1 MSGRWLLLSL
11 GVVGAL
17 GGCDLPP
24 GSNEESEGLE
34 ALQAARD
41 KADAARYVVAV
52 DTACCDRDGNRLSQR
67 LQFAPRLT
75 RSWQNGRVVGWQRL
89 APAGAGRERE
99 VSYSLRHG
107 RGCYDRH
114 RAAEFDRTG
123 VIEMRRGIVV
133 PEELIDEAELT
144 ESGDRTVIRL
154 RGPISE
160 RGTRVEARLY
170 LDRAGRP
177 VRKLERVAFVSRRP
191 PRRWSERR
199 YRYPA
204 RLDLGRPP
212 GPRCE
217 KPAPAGPPSPRPLAG
232 HPG

>member
-1 MSGRWLLLSL
+1 MSRLWLLLSL
-11 GVVGAL
+11 SLVGAL
-17 GGCDLPP
+17 GGCDLSL

-34 ALQAARD
+34 ALHAARD
-41 KADAARYVVAV
+41 KADAARYLVAL

-75 RSWQNGRVVGWQRL
+75 KVWQNGRVVLWQRL
-89 APAGAGRERE
+89 APASARQERA
-99 VSYSLRHG
+99 YFLRHG

-114 RAAEFDRTG
+114 TAGEFERTG

-133 PEELIDEAELT
+133 PQELIDDAELT
-144 ESGDRTVIRL
+144 ESRGRTFIRL

-160 RGTRVEARLY
+160 RGTRVEGRLY

-177 VRKLERVAFVSRRP
+177 ARKLERVAFVSRRP
-191 PRRWSERR
+191 PRRWYERR
-199 YRYPA
+199 YRYPD
-204 RLDLGRPP
+204 RLDLGTPP

-217 KPAPAGPPSPRPLAG
+217 MPPPAGPPTPPPLAR

>member
-75 RSWQNGRVVGWQRL
+75 RIWQNGRVVGWQRL

-114 RAAEFDRTG
+114 RAGEFDRTG
-123 VIEMRRGIVV
+123 VIDMRRGIVA

-144 ESGDRTVIRL
+144 ESGDRTVIHL

-177 VRKLERVAFVSRRP
+177 ERKL
-191 PRRWSERR
+191 
-199 YRYPA
+199 
-204 RLDLGRPP
+204 
-212 GPRCE
+212 GP
-217 KPAPAGPPSPRPLAG
+217 PAPAGPPSPRPLAG